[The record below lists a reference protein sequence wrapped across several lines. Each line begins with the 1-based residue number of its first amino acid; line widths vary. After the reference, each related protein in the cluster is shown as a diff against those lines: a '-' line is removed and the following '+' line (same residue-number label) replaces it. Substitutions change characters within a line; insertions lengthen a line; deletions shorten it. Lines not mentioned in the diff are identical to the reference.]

1 MCVRSQFQETL
12 LSHGEIEGLRVVA
25 IDSMEDFVI
34 DDARKIPGISKL
46 NNFKFNPDE
55 SITAWRA
62 YGIGS
67 GKDIR
72 LEKQSSGK
80 C

>member
-1 MCVRSQFQETL
+1 
-12 LSHGEIEGLRVVA
+12 
-25 IDSMEDFVI
+25 VI
-34 DDARKIPGISKL
+34 DDARTIPGVSKL
-46 NNFKFNPDE
+46 NNFKFNPE
-55 SITAWRA
+55 SITAWCA

>member
-1 MCVRSQFQETL
+1 MCAGSQFQEIL
-12 LSHGEIEGLRVVA
+12 LSHREIEGVRVVS

-34 DDARKIPGISKL
+34 DDSRKIPGISKL
-46 NNFKFNPDE
+46 NNFKFNPE

-67 GKDIR
+67 RKDIR

>member
-1 MCVRSQFQETL
+1 M
-12 LSHGEIEGLRVVA
+12 RVVA

-46 NNFKFNPDE
+46 NNFKFNSE

-67 GKDIR
+67 GKDIK